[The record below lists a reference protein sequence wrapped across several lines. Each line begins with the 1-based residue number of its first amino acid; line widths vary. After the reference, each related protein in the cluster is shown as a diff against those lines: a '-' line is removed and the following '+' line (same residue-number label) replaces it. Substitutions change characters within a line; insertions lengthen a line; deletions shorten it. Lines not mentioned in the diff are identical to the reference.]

1 MPDRMTNILTSVTED
16 GSSVTADGGVTV
28 DGSSVTA
35 DGGVTVDG
43 SSVTADESVKVDG
56 GLTSSLFACARRE

>member
-1 MPDRMTNILTSVTED
+1 MPDRMTNILTSVTE
-16 GSSVTADGGVTV
+16 